1 MRTWIAFSLALVV
14 GLASVG
20 SAWAFSCPT
29 LVKAAN
35 EAIAAAEPKAGTGD
49 DDRQKA
55 RNAGMIE
62 EAKVLAKD
70 AEASHGAGKHGLSE
84 AQAKAAKWLAEQVK

>member
-1 MRTWIAFSLALVV
+1 MRTFFVFSLALLV
-14 GLASVG
+14 GLAAGQV
-20 SAWAFSCPT
+20 WAFSCPT
-29 LVKAAN
+29 LVKSAN
-35 EAIAAAEPKAGTGD
+35 EAIAAAEPKAGMG

-62 EAKVLAKD
+62 EAKMLVKD
-70 AEASHGAGKHGLSE
+70 AEASHGGGKHGLSE

>member
-1 MRTWIAFSLALVV
+1 MRIGIALSLALVV
-14 GLASVG
+14 GLVAVG

-35 EAIAAAEPKAGTGD
+35 EAIAAAEPKAGMG
-49 DDRQKA
+49 DDRQKL

-62 EAKVLAKD
+62 EAKTLVKA
-70 AEASHGAGKHGLSE
+70 AEASHAAGQHGLSE
-84 AQAKAAKWLAEQVK
+84 AQAKAAKFLAESVK

>member
-1 MRTWIAFSLALVV
+1 MRTFFVLSLAFLA
-14 GLASVG
+14 GLAAAG
-20 SAWAFSCPT
+20 SAWAFSCPN
-29 LVKAAN
+29 LVKGAN
-35 EAIAAAEPKAGTGD
+35 EAIAAAEPKAGLG

-62 EAKVLAKD
+62 EAKVLVKD
-70 AEASHGAGKHGLSE
+70 AEASHAGGKHGLSE

>member
-20 SAWAFSCPT
+20 SAWAFSCPS
-29 LVKAAN
+29 LVKGAN
-35 EAIAAAEPKAGTGD
+35 EAIAAAEPKAAMG

-62 EAKVLAKD
+62 EAKALAKE

-84 AQAKAAKWLAEQVK
+84 AQAKAAQWLAEQVK